1 MSERIRYRKVS
12 EFKLESVRSFSH
24 PSNGA
29 TYKVLIDTTEP
40 LWEIVE
46 TGCDIVAAS
55 GRNAK
60 LPDAQL
66 EIRAALGAL
75 EIVLSTEKRKER
87 SKKV

>member
-24 PSNGA
+24 PCNGA
-29 TYKVLIDTTEP
+29 TYKVHINTTEP

-55 GRNAK
+55 GRNVK

-66 EIRAALGAL
+66 EIRAALKMLG
-75 EIVLSTEKRKER
+75 IVLNTENRKER
-87 SKKV
+87 TKKV